1 MEEKDG
7 LHHPHSTMSNTPR
20 RPLSGRLAVL
30 TLAAT
35 TTAVIAASVGTGA
48 ATAAP
53 GGQPG
58 LNSTTARSTQDTASK
73 LAGLTTAA
81 PAPAPQVATTPVV
94 SNPTPAPA
102 PAPVYQAPTPTYQQP
117 VYQPPARTTT
127 TVATPAPVVE
137 QPVVDEAPVVD
148 APVADTA
155 PAPAPAPEADIV
167 VEDTIDPTI
176 DSTLTQDESIIET
189 GGVNLD
195 RFPELHAL
203 PEGRTT
209 PVGEIPVGDDTIV
222 VEAPIVQ
229 ATQNPTVNEETGN
242 ANGYQLSG
250 SVGEGFSAATA
261 EQLSQETGYTTA
273 STVQVGSN
281 RVGVATSYE
290 TNKDYNRAMAVN
302 GDQVGQG
309 MYAISSDD
317 HGNNTAT
324 AAAAVDWS
332 STDGVVSLTG
342 SGTGTL
348 ANFGL
353 ESPNGDLTLTVGD
366 HSTTWSI

>member
-20 RPLSGRLAVL
+20 RPLSGRLAAL

-102 PAPVYQAPTPTYQQP
+102 
-117 VYQPPARTTT
+117 RTTT
-127 TVATPAPVVE
+127 TVATPAPIVE

-148 APVADTA
+148 APVTDT
-155 PAPAPAPEADIV
+155 APAPEADIV